1 MEKKVDE
8 DGGGDGREG
17 DDLEDWVGKEKKGG
31 WKRRKG
37 KMERKVKEESD
48 WRRMEWKIRKK
59 EEGVKEEEKEI
70 REEWE
75 EGRGVSGEE
84 MKEEE

>member
-48 WRRMEWKIRKK
+48 
-59 EEGVKEEEKEI
+59 
-70 REEWE
+70 
-75 EGRGVSGEE
+75 
-84 MKEEE
+84 